1 MAGRQAPGRRGD
13 AGGGARADVQAPVG
27 VDGRVGLPPGLDG
40 ERAGAGHLARAHAR
54 TEQAQR
60 AERER
65 VGEADVA
72 RHGIEH
78 RVDQRLPRGGAH
90 GLGQGLVAQRRA
102 GRRLHQLQAGHGVG
116 KRLRRVAEE
125 AAFDGRRLREEHRAL
140 GPGVAVG
147 EALHAVQQR
156 TVQRDAVEPVEQRLL
171 GGVGVEPRDQF
182 GAGRQ
187 LGRQGRHGGGLCE
200 REVERSVEVLQAE
213 LEVARLGPV
222 ARERAGGAAQRVV
235 LCVGVAGGDEMLEGL
250 FDGAEPAA
258 VAREAVQ
265 TQQRDDG
272 LVVLARIAGR
282 FGLLGHR
289 RVVQRV
295 GEAAGDRVL
304 HVQHGARELVEQRQV
319 APVAAELGVAHQ
331 RADAGGVGAQRG
343 VVAAGLHE
351 AGDVRAVGQ
360 RGRPDQ
366 CARQPR
372 ERAVDRGLPGFGL
385 RRVPGL
391 QQRARRG
398 RGRRRG
404 GVGIGRARCERAVC
418 LHAGG
423 EMVRAG
429 RDEAAQQGHVD
440 GLQFAMAVG
449 GEDVHA
455 TGVHVHR
462 AGLEGPHGGVVVGGG
477 VEEAPAL
484 AVDLRG
490 EQGGLASRVEGQA
503 FGGREVQAVLERS
516 PAQRTQAADPVDAQ
530 VARHARGLRFERPRA
545 LCPRGLEVLA
555 ASGHHPRLRRA
566 VAPGEEDDAVFEAF
580 GGRRLVGVR
589 CGAQA
594 LPGAAQKIGETHG
607 VVSCPARLAAG
618 AVTNGVQSSVTD
630 TNSA

>member
-1 MAGRQAPGRRGD
+1 M
-13 AGGGARADVQAPVG
+13 
-27 VDGRVGLPPGLDG
+27 
-40 ERAGAGHLARAHAR
+40 
-54 TEQAQR
+54 
-60 AERER
+60 
-65 VGEADVA
+65 
-72 RHGIEH
+72 
-78 RVDQRLPRGGAH
+78 
-90 GLGQGLVAQRRA
+90 
-102 GRRLHQLQAGHGVG
+102 
-116 KRLRRVAEE
+116 
-125 AAFDGRRLREEHRAL
+125 
-140 GPGVAVG
+140 
-147 EALHAVQQR
+147 
-156 TVQRDAVEPVEQRLL
+156 VQRGAIEPVEQRLL

-182 GAGRQ
+182 GTGRQ
-187 LGRQGRHGGGLCE
+187 LGWQGRHGGGLCE
-200 REVERSVEVLQAE
+200 REVERRVEVLQAE

-235 LCVGVAGGDEMLEGL
+235 LCVGVAGGDEVLEGF

-258 VAREAVQ
+258 VAGQRVQ

-272 LVVLARIAGR
+272 LVVLARIAR
-282 FGLLGHR
+282 RLGFLRHR

-304 HVQHGARELVEQRQV
+304 HVQHGARELVEQGQV

-366 CARQPR
+366 RARQPR
-372 ERAVDRGLPGFGL
+372 ECAVDRGLPGFGL

-391 QQRARRG
+391 QQRVHGVRVVGGA
-398 RGRRRG
+398 G
-404 GVGIGRARCERAVC
+404 GVGIGRARRERAVR

-423 EMVRAG
+423 EMVGAA
-429 RDEAAQQGHVD
+429 RDEAAQQGHVE
-440 GLQFAMAVG
+440 GLQLAKAIG

-455 TGVHVHR
+455 AGVHVHR

-477 VEEAPAL
+477 VEEAVAL

-503 FGGREVQAVLERS
+503 FGGGDAKAVLERS

-530 VARHARGLRFERPRA
+530 VARHARGLRLERPRA